1 MVNVD
6 DIDENIEAHKRSFC
20 NKVFGKMGPGSLRG
34 CIFNLCILSLGTGCL
49 ALPQKVS
56 YLSISFT
63 PVVVLIA
70 GAANLW
76 TLLLLSTISHKY
88 NKTNY
93 SELVQLLC
101 GKGMSIFLDI
111 VIVIDIFGI
120 IILYQVILY
129 KLIGG
134 VVLAIGQY
142 NQYKNIDDFVDNS
155 FWKDYIFKFPINYGV
170 ATVILLPIC
179 LLKDISKMRFAST
192 FGLISLFFLICIVVV
207 ECPWFIIN
215 YFKNIYDE
223 SKPETHLNVYDITVG
238 FNSDMSF
245 FKSIATLFYAYCC
258 HIGAFPVI
266 NALANPTKK
275 RVDKVF
281 FRAILLDAFCY
292 TIIGITGYLTQP
304 ISTPDLIIERTS
316 IFKSDWVMTVGR
328 ISFVLTLFTKI
339 PANYNAMRLSIL
351 SLLKIDPKNY
361 SNVINAIITISI
373 LAISTFVA
381 VMYQSITDYISL
393 LGSFCSVI
401 ISFMIPGIIYVKGND
416 YQRYHIK
423 NILTV
428 IFVVL
433 LSGVGFL
440 SGAFTIMSIIN
451 KHKS

>member
-1 MVNVD
+1 
-6 DIDENIEAHKRSFC
+6 
-20 NKVFGKMGPGSLRG
+20 MGPGSLRA

-56 YLSISFT
+56 YLSLAFT
-63 PVVVLIA
+63 PVAVLIA
-70 GAANLW
+70 GGANLW
-76 TLLLLSTISHKY
+76 TLLLLSHISHKY
-88 NKTNY
+88 KKTNY

-101 GKGMSIFLDI
+101 GKGMSVFLDI
-111 VIVIDIFGI
+111 VIVIDIFGV

-142 NQYKNIDDFVDNS
+142 EYKNIDDFVDNS
-155 FWKDYIFKFPINYGV
+155 FWKEYVFKFPINYGV
-170 ATVILLPIC
+170 AGVILLPIC

-215 YFKNIYDE
+215 YFNNIYDR
-223 SKPETHLNVYDITVG
+223 SKPETHLNVYDITIG

-266 NALANPTKK
+266 SSLANPTKK

-281 FRAILLDAFCY
+281 FRAILLDAVCY
-292 TIIGITGYLTQP
+292 TIIGISGYLTQP
-304 ISTPDLIIERTS
+304 LKTPDLIIERTS
-316 IFKSDWVMTVGR
+316 IFESDWVMTVGR

-351 SLLKIDPKNY
+351 SLLKIDTKNY
-361 SNVINAIITISI
+361 SNVSNAIITVSI
-373 LAISTFVA
+373 LGVSTFVA

-401 ISFMIPGIIYVKGND
+401 ISFMIPGIIYVKGNE

-423 NILTV
+423 NIITI
-428 IFVVL
+428 IFVGV
-433 LSGVGFL
+433 LSGIGFL